1 MNINDFYFLQILIR
15 IPAGVGLG
23 LGKLIIGR
31 DDKYVFF
38 FKWAVS
44 YKVPSREQYPPSNIG
59 LGLPS
64 VVRSDIKKYSTYPFL
79 FIHDVLQKEGG
90 GGGEGGFFFF
100 FFLIFG
106 EKHKK
111 MENKKKEMSNE
122 FRL

>member
-31 DDKYVFF
+31 DKYVCF

-64 VVRSDIKKYSTYPFL
+64 VVRSDIKKYSTCLLRL
-79 FIHDVLQKEGG
+79 FIYDVLQKEEGG
-90 GGGEGGFFFF
+90 GGKARRKVFFSY
-100 FFLIFG
+100 LG
-106 EKHKK
+106 TLREST
-111 MENKKKEMSNE
+111 NK
-122 FRL
+122 